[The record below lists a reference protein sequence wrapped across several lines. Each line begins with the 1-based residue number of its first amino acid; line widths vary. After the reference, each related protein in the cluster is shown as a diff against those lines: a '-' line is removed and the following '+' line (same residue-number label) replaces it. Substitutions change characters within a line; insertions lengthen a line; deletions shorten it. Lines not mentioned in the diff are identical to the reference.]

1 MIKKDDIRHIAE
13 LARIDLN
20 EDLQGDLSDII
31 SYIDRLKML
40 EVSNLS
46 PNYSIMTENITREDV
61 EKSHQDFDKKGEY
74 LKVRQI
80 L

>member
-1 MIKKDDIRHIAE
+1 MIKKDDIKHIAE

-20 EDLQGDLSDII
+20 EDLQDDLSNII
-31 SYIDRLKML
+31 GYIDRLKML
-40 EVSNLS
+40 EVSNLL

-61 EKSHQDFDKKGEY
+61 EKSYQDFDKKGEY

>member
-1 MIKKDDIRHIAE
+1 MIKKDDIKHIAE

-20 EDLQGDLSDII
+20 EDLQDDLSNII
-31 SYIDRLKML
+31 GYIDRLKML
-40 EVSNLS
+40 EVSNLL

-61 EKSHQDFDKKGEY
+61 EKNYQDFDKKGEY

>member
-1 MIKKDDIRHIAE
+1 MIKKDDIKHIAE

-20 EDLQGDLSDII
+20 EDLQDDLSNII
-31 SYIDRLKML
+31 GYIDRLKML

-46 PNYSIMTENITREDV
+46 LNYSIMTENITREDV